1 MFLAIITY
9 KYIRLTWEVMASVNC
24 MLCAYLVISLLLL
37 LAYNE
42 AINFFLILYILVI
55 TSIIRLTWHYFWFW
69 NPVTQMYPS
78 QSGNSMDKK
87 SQNPLNDVDEL
98 HKLSLKMLLRSL
110 LQDAPWFV
118 CRTYKPI
125 FYIAKSSSSM
135 SSFDFNCQNRNQWI
149 MDHVLKLRKCTKA
162 KWHLKTILA
171 NSKKRFENCVQV
183 RMYLCVCQKMAKGF
197 GMNWIP
203 REFKWVKR

>member
-69 NPVTQMYPS
+69 NPVTQMLPS
-78 QSGNSMDKK
+78 HPGNSMDNM
-87 SQNPLNDVDEL
+87 SQNAFNNTDEL
-98 HKLSLKMLLRSL
+98 HKISLKMLCYFL

-125 FYIAKSSSSM
+125 FCIAIRKELKQHEQFWFQLSEQKSVNYGS
-135 SSFDFNCQNRNQWI
+135 
-149 MDHVLKLRKCTKA
+149 
-162 KWHLKTILA
+162 
-171 NSKKRFENCVQV
+171 RFEIEEVH
-183 RMYLCVCQKMAKGF
+183 
-197 GMNWIP
+197 
-203 REFKWVKR
+203 